1 MKMEN
6 LRFRAVIQF
15 LTLEGK
21 KPQEI
26 FDRMGNVYGT
36 SAPCYTTVKK
46 WAAEFKRGRQSL
58 EDDPRAGRPVEV
70 TTHEMCEA
78 VERVVLENRRVKVT
92 EIAERIN
99 MSVGSV
105 ETIIH
110 EHLGMRKVSARWVP
124 RLLTPDMKHRRV
136 ECCQELLTRFENN
149 FEDFKQRIVTGDET
163 WLHCWD
169 PDTKQESMQWKH
181 VGSPPPRK
189 ARTQASAGK
198 VMATIFWDTQGVIL
212 IDYLP
217 QGSTITGTYY
227 KNVLNQLRDAL
238 KQKRRGKLSRGILLL
253 HDNAPSH
260 SSRIA
265 QAALDECGF
274 EQLCH
279 PPYSPDLAPSDF
291 FLFRLLKKELR
302 GTRFPDNNAVRQA
315 TEAWLDSRPQNF
327 FLSGI
332 ETLLAKW
339 TKCVSL
345 AGDYIEK

>member
-1 MKMEN
+1 MQCRYADETLSNYCIIFHNTNDQVSARSDKFVITQRYIDVVRCSLFMKMEN

-92 EIAERIN
+92 EIAERTNI
-99 MSVGSV
+99 SVGSV

-265 QAALDECGF
+265 QAALDECNV
-274 EQLCH
+274 
-279 PPYSPDLAPSDF
+279 DLNNCA
-291 FLFRLLKKELR
+291 
-302 GTRFPDNNAVRQA
+302 TRPTHLILAQA
-315 TEAWLDSRPQNF
+315 TSSF
-327 FLSGI
+327 FV
-332 ETLLAKW
+332 
-339 TKCVSL
+339 C
-345 AGDYIEK
+345 